1 MTPSLVAFCNDSMS
15 YCRVQLMRHLPRAA
29 TSPRLQRCSEFA
41 CRMPQGVSQLHTE
54 YYRQDP
60 AQHPCKCALAKTR
73 AARTRRHTQYP
84 ASDANWSRCKA
95 PTLSRCRCRS
105 WRGAMHVDHKLSV
118 NNPKPTTC
126 RSQCA
131 FRNRIRCTTIEIQ
144 LINPASVQM
153 CDMYNPDKATHSISE
168 VRNASKSR
176 CLAPTLSRCRCR
188 SWRGAKHVDP

>member
-15 YCRVQLMRHLPRAA
+15 YCRVQLMRLLPRAA

-126 RSQCA
+126 RSQCE
-131 FRNRIRCTTIEIQ
+131 FRNRIQSTTIGIQ
-144 LINPASVQM
+144 LINPASVQLRHVPLRQGDSLNIRSTKRFQIQVPSPHLVPM
-153 CDMYNPDKATHSISE
+153 PVPK
-168 VRNASKSR
+168 
-176 CLAPTLSRCRCR
+176 LA
-188 SWRGAKHVDP
+188 RG